1 MMNNLNRTERSVLK
15 KIQALKKRKKKPKKK
30 TTVKKTS
37 VKKAISFPK
46 VKKIKR
52 EEKMNAEIKSIVFND
67 TMKASLKLEKINKLI
82 NE

>member
-15 KIQALKKRKKKPKKK
+15 KIQALKKRKKKPKRK

-37 VKKAISFPK
+37 VKKTNVFPK

>member
-1 MMNNLNRTERSVLK
+1 MINNLNRTEQSVLK
-15 KIQALKKRKKKPKKK
+15 KIQALKKKKK
-30 TTVKKTS
+30 TKKKAV
-37 VKKAISFPK
+37 VKKATVFPK

-52 EEKMNAEIKSIVFND
+52 VEKMNAEIKSIVFNN

>member
-1 MMNNLNRTERSVLK
+1 MINNLNRTEQSVLE

-30 TTVKKTS
+30 SSVKRTAVKKTNVS
-37 VKKAISFPK
+37 PR

-67 TMKASLKLEKINKLI
+67 TMKASVKLEKIYRLI

>member
-1 MMNNLNRTERSVLK
+1 MINNLNRTEQSVLK
-15 KIQALKKRKKKPKKK
+15 KIQALKKRKKKPKRK

-37 VKKAISFPK
+37 VKKAIAFPK
-46 VKKIKR
+46 VKNINR